1 MTRTALYAIFLLLAG
16 GVAGAADFRP
26 DQMGVATLDRA
37 PGPHWVWVDDI
48 AFFFMA
54 DGRAY
59 LVDAGSGEFL
69 GMLSTG
75 SMFTKLDIPADR
87 KVIYSAASYY
97 PRVVRGQRQ
106 DFVTLYDPRTLDAI
120 DEIEIPPKR
129 LTSIPSPLNSAIT
142 NDQGFLLV
150 YNMTPA
156 QSVSVVDLGRK
167 RLASEI
173 ITAGCSLVIPGERR
187 FRMICGD
194 GSLLDIQLDGEGREA
209 RRTRSAPFFDP
220 QRDPVTEK
228 PVRIGDEWLFVSFE
242 GIAHPIDLSGDTP
255 RPLPTWSLLDDADR
269 AAGWR
274 IGGMQHLFVHT
285 ATRQLYSLV
294 HQGGPDTHK
303 DPGTEV
309 WVHDMDTH
317 RRIRRIALKEP
328 ATTILVTQDD
338 QPLLVTALIGV
349 PAIEVY
355 AAGNGAHQRTIGELG
370 NTITLLQNY

>member
-1 MTRTALYAIFLLLAG
+1 M
-16 GVAGAADFRP
+16 
-26 DQMGVATLDRA
+26 
-37 PGPHWVWVDDI
+37 
-48 AFFFMA
+48 
-54 DGRAY
+54 
-59 LVDAGSGEFL
+59 
-69 GMLSTG
+69 
-75 SMFTKLDIPADR
+75 
-87 KVIYSAASYY
+87 
-97 PRVVRGQRQ
+97 
-106 DFVTLYDPRTLDAI
+106 
-120 DEIEIPPKR
+120 
-129 LTSIPSPLNSAIT
+129 
-142 NDQGFLLV
+142 
-150 YNMTPA
+150 
-156 QSVSVVDLGRK
+156 
-167 RLASEI
+167 
-173 ITAGCSLVIPGERR
+173 
-187 FRMICGD
+187 
-194 GSLLDIQLDGEGREA
+194 
-209 RRTRSAPFFDP
+209 
-220 QRDPVTEK
+220 
-228 PVRIGDEWLFVSFE
+228 RIGDEWLFVSFE